1 MNKSTPST
9 GNNTEKL
16 SLNLGIVGGGRAC
29 KYFLDLLGKEN
40 LPYLDIHL
48 VGVCDI
54 NDQAEGIRLARKMGI
69 YVTGDYKDLFRIDG
83 LDGIIELTNSREV
96 LLELVNHR
104 PKRVA
109 IIEHNIGR
117 FIRSLYLIDQQLK
130 SAEKQVMM
138 EKMISEFLI
147 QQAKQRIIVLNKD
160 FTIEDINE
168 AYLEL
173 LGKKRE
179 DVIGGYCYQL
189 VRGKKEPCSVSD
201 AGFECPMVETLR
213 TGESAHV
220 IHEDPISKDRAAYF
234 NILTYPVKNN
244 DGEIVRIIEVWRD
257 ITQEM
262 VSKME
267 NRVSELKSNLNKL
280 VQEDRLISLGKL
292 AASCVHEI
300 NNPIQGLL
308 TFSHSIKESLT
319 QGPPSG
325 EELEELGR
333 IVSLMSNELERCGSI
348 VSGLLS
354 FSREHSMEYTDLNLN
369 DILEAVI
376 ALTQHKM
383 ELQEI
388 SLTIDLSEK
397 ILPIWG
403 DANRLQQC
411 FLNLIF
417 NAMEAMSPGGELNI
431 ISRINE
437 EKTSVVVE
445 IRDTGY
451 GIPSKNLDHIYDPFF
466 TTKDIGEGTGLGLSI
481 VYGVVKDHNGR
492 VEVKSREGEGA
503 TFRLNFP
510 LQR

>member
-1 MNKSTPST
+1 MMPLDQ
-9 GNNTEKL
+9 NNGEKL

-29 KYFLDLLGKEN
+29 KYFLELLRNET

-54 NDQAEGIRLARKMGI
+54 NPEAEGFLLAREMGI
-69 YVTGDYKDLFRIDG
+69 YTTGDFRDIFRIKG
-83 LDGIIELTNSREV
+83 LEGIIELTNSEDV
-96 LLELVNHR
+96 LLDLIHHR
-104 PKRVA
+104 PKRVG

-117 FIRSLYLIDQQLK
+117 FIRTLYLIDQQLK
-130 SAEKQVMM
+130 SAEKQVVM

-147 QQAKQRIIVLNKD
+147 KQAKQRIIVLNTD

-168 AYLEL
+168 AYLEI

-179 DVIGGYCYQL
+179 EVIGEYCYQL
-189 VRGKKEPCSVSD
+189 IRGKKEPCTVTNT
-201 AGFECPMVETLR
+201 GFECPMVETLR

-220 IHEDPISKDRAAYF
+220 IHEDPISKDRLAYMDIF
-234 NILTYPVKNN
+234 TYPVKNN
-244 DGEIVRIIEVWRD
+244 DGEIVRIIEIWRD
-257 ITQEM
+257 ITEAM

-267 NRVSELKSNLNKL
+267 NRVRELKSDLNKL
-280 VQEDRLISLGKL
+280 VQEDRLISLGKI

-308 TFSHSIKESLT
+308 TFSHLIQESLT
-319 QGPPSG
+319 QGPPAA
-325 EELEELGR
+325 EELKKLRR
-333 IVSLMSNELERCGSI
+333 IVSLMSDELERCGNI

-354 FSREHSMEYTDLNLN
+354 FSREHPMEYTDLNLN

-383 ELQEI
+383 ELQEV
-388 SLTIDLSEK
+388 SLTIDLPEK
-397 ILPIWG
+397 IIPIWG
-403 DANRLQQC
+403 DDNKLQQC

-417 NAMEAMSPGGELNI
+417 NAMEAMPSGGELI
-431 ISRINE
+431 ITSRINR
-437 EKTSVVVE
+437 EKTSAVVE

-451 GIPSKNLDHIYDPFF
+451 GIPSKNIDHIYDPFF

-492 VEVKSREGEGA
+492 VRVKSREGEGT
-503 TFRLNFP
+503 TFNLNFP